1 MLGFSYSSS
10 NKSKVHLRPKKKEE
24 MRIARLGPINQEKPA
39 VIVSDTEAVFVDDV
53 ISDFNRIELENSAI
67 SKVEKLDL
75 SSRPKVKISDFRI
88 GSPVARPTKV
98 ICVGLN
104 YAKHAV
110 ESGMTA
116 PAEPVIFMKAPDT
129 VIGAND
135 DVVVP
140 PNSQKTDYEVELCV
154 VIGKNALYLKSPE
167 DAAAHILG
175 YTISQDISE
184 RHWQIERSGQWV
196 KGKSFPTFNPMGPW
210 IVTKDELAKNGLD
223 PSNLALSCT
232 IDGEVRQNSRTDD
245 LIFGINH
252 CVWYISQFMELKAG
266 DVINTGTPEGVGF
279 GFRPEKYLKGGE
291 NIVTTIEG
299 IGTIKNKVVN
309 YK

>member
-1 MLGFSYSSS
+1 
-10 NKSKVHLRPKKKEE
+10 

-67 SKVEKLDL
+67 SKVEKIDL
-75 SSRPKVKISDFRI
+75 STRPKVKISDFRI

-266 DVINTGTPEGVGF
+266 DVINTGTPAGVGM
-279 GFRPEKYLKGGE
+279 GFKPEKYLKGGE